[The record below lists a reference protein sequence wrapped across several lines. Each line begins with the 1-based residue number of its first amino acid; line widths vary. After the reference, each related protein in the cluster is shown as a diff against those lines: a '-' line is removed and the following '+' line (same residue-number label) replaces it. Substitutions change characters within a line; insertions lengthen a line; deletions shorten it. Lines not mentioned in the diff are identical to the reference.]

1 MTNADAGIAGAMG
14 KTPGPKTPLAA
25 RVAAARA
32 LTGLNQTALSL
43 AAGLARGH
51 VGTIERGEVDA
62 MTAETA
68 QKLAPILKVSWQW
81 LVSGEGGG
89 PEPTQPAVADDG
101 AEDDGRYPNRR
112 VAAQLLAGRVD
123 VETIKALRTM
133 RLDSDRDLTVAEW
146 ATQARTLQE
155 IRDGR
160 TTAEPLDQDDA
171 PRPKR

>member
-32 LTGLNQTALSL
+32 PTGLNQTALSL

-81 LVSGEGGG
+81 LVSGEGDG
-89 PEPTQPAVADDG
+89 PTEAAPPMR
-101 AEDDGRYPNRR
+101 EDDVRKYPNRD

-123 VETIKALRTM
+123 PETVKALGTM

-146 ATQARTLQE
+146 IAEAKTLQAL
-155 IRDGR
+155 RDGI
-160 TTAEPLDQDDA
+160 TEEKPLAVDDK
-171 PRPKR
+171 PRLKKR

>member
-14 KTPGPKTPLAA
+14 KTPGRKTPLAA

-32 LTGLNQTALSL
+32 TTSLNQTALSL

-81 LVSGEGGG
+81 LVSGEGDG
-89 PEPTQPAVADDG
+89 PSEAAAPVH
-101 AEDDGRYPNRR
+101 EDDVRKYPNRD
-112 VAAQLLAGRVD
+112 VAAQLLAGKVD
-123 VETIKALRTM
+123 PETIRALGTM
-133 RLDSDRDLTVAEW
+133 RLDSDRDLTIAEW
-146 ATQARTLQE
+146 IDQARTLQGL
-155 IRDGR
+155 RDGVTEER
-160 TTAEPLDQDDA
+160 PFVTDDR
-171 PRPKR
+171 PRLKKK